1 MRNFPA
7 FIPYAM
13 LPVGAALLLYRFVE
27 VGLAFSRG
35 ESRGLI
41 VSHEVEQEVE
51 DLKHAAKEE

>member
-1 MRNFPA
+1 
-7 FIPYAM
+7 M

-27 VGLAFSRG
+27 VGLALSRG